1 MKKTINNIIIAL
13 GASFGLTSCSDFLDI
28 LPLNDVVLENY
39 WTEKSDVT
47 SNVNGCYEA
56 LEINECINRLGL
68 WGEIRSENMRLGTN
82 VPNEVN
88 EILKENILPSNPYC
102 SWAAIYDVINRC
114 NTVCHYAPGVQAID
128 PNYTEDEMRSDMAQ
142 ASAIRALC
150 YFYLIRTF
158 RDVPYSKEP
167 SIDDAQRHI
176 IPASSFE
183 TVLDTCIADLEKVKD
198 DAVRR
203 YYADDSNNAYRNSS
217 RITRQ
222 AIYALLADMYLW
234 KGDYDKCIHYCDL
247 VIDFKRNQYD
257 EMVIRDGAPT
267 DIALFGDI
275 PMILD
280 KPVGTTQCGNSY
292 NSIFGNGNSF
302 ESIFE
307 IYFRTNTTR
316 LNTWVGRFYVDGAN
330 SNNGYLSAP
339 DFLRKDVAVGNHTIF
354 KKTDCRA
361 YSSVGVDGSRYF
373 ISKYVYQNVSFKNQ
387 NITSEK
393 DLGLM
398 TSKGT
403 PTVSNW
409 IFYRLSDVIL
419 MKAEA
424 EIERGAEDGYKK
436 AFALINTVNKRAND
450 VTNTSRSDT
459 LKMEDYVSSKES
471 MEELLLAERHREF
484 LYEGKRWFDL
494 VRFARRDGNND
505 RLITLA
511 TRKYIENVNAIKI
524 KLANPNIIY
533 FPYSKSELK
542 ANPLLK
548 QNPAYMAGEDSE
560 LTK

>member
-167 SIDDAQRHI
+167 SIDDAQRYI

-354 KKTDCRA
+354 KKTDCLA

>member
-128 PNYTEDEMRSDMAQ
+128 PNYTEDEMKSDMAQ

-167 SIDDAQRHI
+167 SIDDAQRYI

-247 VIDFKRNQYD
+247 VLDFNRNQYD
-257 EMVIRDGAPT
+257 EMVIRNGAPT

-292 NSIFGNGNSF
+292 NSIFGSGNSF

>member
-167 SIDDAQRHI
+167 SIDDAQRYI

-247 VIDFKRNQYD
+247 VLDFKRNQYD

-292 NSIFGNGNSF
+292 NSIFGSGNSF

>member
-128 PNYTEDEMRSDMAQ
+128 PNYTEDEMKSDMAQ

-167 SIDDAQRHI
+167 SIDDAQRYI

-247 VIDFKRNQYD
+247 VLDFKRNQYD
-257 EMVIRDGAPT
+257 EMVIRNGAPT
-267 DIALFGDI
+267 GIALFGDI

-292 NSIFGNGNSF
+292 NSIFGSGNSF

>member
-128 PNYTEDEMRSDMAQ
+128 PNYTEDEMKSDMAQ

-167 SIDDAQRHI
+167 SIDDAQRYI

-247 VIDFKRNQYD
+247 VLDFKRNQYD
-257 EMVIRDGAPT
+257 EMVIRNGAPT

-280 KPVGTTQCGNSY
+280 KRVGTTQCGNSY
-292 NSIFGNGNSF
+292 NSIFGSGNSF

>member
-167 SIDDAQRHI
+167 SIDDAHRYI

>member
-128 PNYTEDEMRSDMAQ
+128 PNYTEDEMKSDMAQ

-167 SIDDAQRHI
+167 SIDDAQRYI

-247 VIDFKRNQYD
+247 VLDFKRNQYD
-257 EMVIRDGAPT
+257 EMVIRNGAPT

-292 NSIFGNGNSF
+292 NSIFGSGNSF

-494 VRFARRDGNND
+494 MRFARRDGNND

>member
-68 WGEIRSENMRLGTN
+68 WGEIRSENMRPGTN

-167 SIDDAQRHI
+167 SIDDAQRYI

>member
-167 SIDDAQRHI
+167 SIDDAQRYI

-247 VIDFKRNQYD
+247 VLDFKRNQYD

-292 NSIFGNGNSF
+292 NSIFGSGNSF

-398 TSKGT
+398 TLKGT

>member
-128 PNYTEDEMRSDMAQ
+128 PNYTEDEMKSDMAQ

-167 SIDDAQRHI
+167 SIDDAQRYI

-247 VIDFKRNQYD
+247 VLDFKRNQYD
-257 EMVIRDGAPT
+257 EMVIRNGAPT
-267 DIALFGDI
+267 YIALFGDI

-292 NSIFGNGNSF
+292 NSIFGSGNSF

>member
-102 SWAAIYDVINRC
+102 SWAAIYDVLNPC

-128 PNYTEDEMRSDMAQ
+128 PNYTEDEMKSDMAQ

-167 SIDDAQRHI
+167 SIDDAQRYI

-247 VIDFKRNQYD
+247 VLDFKRNQYD
-257 EMVIRDGAPT
+257 EMVIRNGAPT

-292 NSIFGNGNSF
+292 NSIFGSGNSF

>member
-167 SIDDAQRHI
+167 SIDDAQRYI

-373 ISKYVYQNVSFKNQ
+373 ISKNVYQNVSFKNQ

>member
-114 NTVCHYAPGVQAID
+114 NTVCLYAPGVQAID
-128 PNYTEDEMRSDMAQ
+128 PNYTEDEMKSDMAQ

-167 SIDDAQRHI
+167 SIDDAQRYI

-247 VIDFKRNQYD
+247 VLDFKRNQYD
-257 EMVIRDGAPT
+257 EMVIRNGAPT

-292 NSIFGNGNSF
+292 NSIFGSGNSF

>member
-1 MKKTINNIIIAL
+1 MNKTINNIIIAL

-128 PNYTEDEMRSDMAQ
+128 PNYTEDEMKSDMAQ

-167 SIDDAQRHI
+167 SIDDAQRYI

-247 VIDFKRNQYD
+247 VLDFKRNQYD
-257 EMVIRDGAPT
+257 EMVIRNGAPT

-292 NSIFGNGNSF
+292 NSIFGSGNSF

>member
-158 RDVPYSKEP
+158 CDVPYSKEP
-167 SIDDAQRHI
+167 SIDDAQRYI

-247 VIDFKRNQYD
+247 VLDFKRNQYD
-257 EMVIRDGAPT
+257 EMVIRNGAPT

-292 NSIFGNGNSF
+292 NSIFGSGNSF

-373 ISKYVYQNVSFKNQ
+373 ISKYVYHNVSFKNQ

-398 TSKGT
+398 TLKGT

>member
-167 SIDDAQRHI
+167 SIDDAQRYI

-292 NSIFGNGNSF
+292 NSIFGSGNSF

-398 TSKGT
+398 TLKGT

>member
-1 MKKTINNIIIAL
+1 M
-13 GASFGLTSCSDFLDI
+13 
-28 LPLNDVVLENY
+28 
-39 WTEKSDVT
+39 
-47 SNVNGCYEA
+47 
-56 LEINECINRLGL
+56 
-68 WGEIRSENMRLGTN
+68 
-82 VPNEVN
+82 
-88 EILKENILPSNPYC
+88 
-102 SWAAIYDVINRC
+102 
-114 NTVCHYAPGVQAID
+114 CHYAPGVQAID

-167 SIDDAQRHI
+167 SIDDAQRYI

>member
-128 PNYTEDEMRSDMAQ
+128 PNYTEDEMKSDMAQ

-167 SIDDAQRHI
+167 SIDDAQRYI

-247 VIDFKRNQYD
+247 VLDFKRNQYD
-257 EMVIRDGAPT
+257 EMVIRNGAPT

-292 NSIFGNGNSF
+292 NSIFGSGNSF

>member
-128 PNYTEDEMRSDMAQ
+128 PNYTEDEMKSDMAQ

-167 SIDDAQRHI
+167 SIDDAQRYI

-247 VIDFKRNQYD
+247 VLDFKRNQYD
-257 EMVIRDGAPT
+257 EMVIRNGAPT

-280 KPVGTTQCGNSY
+280 KPVGRTQCGNSY
-292 NSIFGNGNSF
+292 NSIFGSGNSF

-339 DFLRKDVAVGNHTIF
+339 DFLRKDVAIGNHTIF

>member
-142 ASAIRALC
+142 ASAIMALC

-167 SIDDAQRHI
+167 SIDDAQRYI

-247 VIDFKRNQYD
+247 VLDFKRNQYD

-280 KPVGTTQCGNSY
+280 KPVGRTQCGNSY
-292 NSIFGNGNSF
+292 NSIFGSGNSF

>member
-88 EILKENILPSNPYC
+88 EILKENILPSNSSC

-167 SIDDAQRHI
+167 SIDDAQRYI

>member
-167 SIDDAQRHI
+167 SIDDAQRYI

-247 VIDFKRNQYD
+247 VLDFKRNQYD

-280 KPVGTTQCGNSY
+280 KPVGRTQCGNSY
-292 NSIFGNGNSF
+292 NSIFGSGNSF

-373 ISKYVYQNVSFKNQ
+373 ISKYVYKNVSFKNQ

>member
-167 SIDDAQRHI
+167 SIDDAQRYI

-267 DIALFGDI
+267 DIAIFGDI

>member
-167 SIDDAQRHI
+167 SIDDAQRYI

-247 VIDFKRNQYD
+247 VLDFKRNQYD

-280 KPVGTTQCGNSY
+280 KPVGRTQCGNSY
-292 NSIFGNGNSF
+292 NSIFGSGNSF

>member
-88 EILKENILPSNPYC
+88 EILKENIPPSNPYC

-128 PNYTEDEMRSDMAQ
+128 PNYTEDEMKSDMAQ

-167 SIDDAQRHI
+167 SIDDAQRYI

-247 VIDFKRNQYD
+247 VLDFKRNQYD
-257 EMVIRDGAPT
+257 EMVIRNGAPT

-292 NSIFGNGNSF
+292 NSIFGSGNSF

>member
-128 PNYTEDEMRSDMAQ
+128 PNYTEDEMKSDMAQ

-167 SIDDAQRHI
+167 SIDDAQRYI

-247 VIDFKRNQYD
+247 VLDFKRNQYD

-292 NSIFGNGNSF
+292 NSIFGSGNSF

>member
-128 PNYTEDEMRSDMAQ
+128 PNYTEDEMKSDMAQ

-167 SIDDAQRHI
+167 SIDDAQRYI

-247 VIDFKRNQYD
+247 VLDFKRNQYD
-257 EMVIRDGAPT
+257 EMVIRNGAPT

-292 NSIFGNGNSF
+292 NSIFGSGNSF

-398 TSKGT
+398 TLKGT

>member
-167 SIDDAQRHI
+167 SIDDAQRYI

-292 NSIFGNGNSF
+292 NSLFGNGNSF

-307 IYFRTNTTR
+307 IYFCTNTTR

>member
-82 VPNEVN
+82 VSNEVN

-167 SIDDAQRHI
+167 SIDDAQRYI

>member
-167 SIDDAQRHI
+167 SIDDAQRYI

>member
-28 LPLNDVVLENY
+28 LPLNDVALENY

-167 SIDDAQRHI
+167 SIDDAQRYI

-247 VIDFKRNQYD
+247 VLDFKRNQYD

-280 KPVGTTQCGNSY
+280 KPVGRTQCGNSY
-292 NSIFGNGNSF
+292 NSIFGRGNSF

>member
-167 SIDDAQRHI
+167 SIDDAQRYI

-280 KPVGTTQCGNSY
+280 KPVGRTQCGNSY

>member
-13 GASFGLTSCSDFLDI
+13 GASFGLTSCSDFLYI

-167 SIDDAQRHI
+167 SIDDAQRYI

-280 KPVGTTQCGNSY
+280 KPVGRTQCGNSY

>member
-167 SIDDAQRHI
+167 SIDDAQRYI

-307 IYFRTNTTR
+307 I
-316 LNTWVGRFYVDGAN
+316 
-330 SNNGYLSAP
+330 
-339 DFLRKDVAVGNHTIF
+339 
-354 KKTDCRA
+354 
-361 YSSVGVDGSRYF
+361 
-373 ISKYVYQNVSFKNQ
+373 
-387 NITSEK
+387 
-393 DLGLM
+393 
-398 TSKGT
+398 
-403 PTVSNW
+403 
-409 IFYRLSDVIL
+409 
-419 MKAEA
+419 
-424 EIERGAEDGYKK
+424 
-436 AFALINTVNKRAND
+436 
-450 VTNTSRSDT
+450 
-459 LKMEDYVSSKES
+459 
-471 MEELLLAERHREF
+471 
-484 LYEGKRWFDL
+484 
-494 VRFARRDGNND
+494 
-505 RLITLA
+505 
-511 TRKYIENVNAIKI
+511 
-524 KLANPNIIY
+524 
-533 FPYSKSELK
+533 
-542 ANPLLK
+542 
-548 QNPAYMAGEDSE
+548 
-560 LTK
+560 

>member
-167 SIDDAQRHI
+167 SIDDAQRYI

-398 TSKGT
+398 TLKGT

>member
-128 PNYTEDEMRSDMAQ
+128 PNYTEDEMKSDMAQ

-167 SIDDAQRHI
+167 SIDDAQRYI

-247 VIDFKRNQYD
+247 VLDFKRNQYD

-280 KPVGTTQCGNSY
+280 KPVGRTQCGNSY
-292 NSIFGNGNSF
+292 NSIFGSGNSF

>member
-128 PNYTEDEMRSDMAQ
+128 PNYTEDEMKSDMAQ

-167 SIDDAQRHI
+167 SIDDAQRYI

-247 VIDFKRNQYD
+247 VLDFKRNQYD
-257 EMVIRDGAPT
+257 EMVIRNGAPT

-292 NSIFGNGNSF
+292 NSIFGSGNSF

-373 ISKYVYQNVSFKNQ
+373 ISKYVYQNVFFKNQ

>member
-167 SIDDAQRHI
+167 SIDDAQRYI

-247 VIDFKRNQYD
+247 VLDFKRNQYD
-257 EMVIRDGAPT
+257 EMVIRNGAPT

-292 NSIFGNGNSF
+292 NSIFGSGNSF